1 MSLPYLTPEQKAEAL
16 KKAQKMRSKRTELRR
31 ALKQGEVSLAEL
43 LDREDD
49 EIVTKMRVIYLLESL
64 PKVGK
69 VTAQKIMEEIGISMS
84 RRVQGLG
91 VRQREALLAKLTSR
105 EENKRRA

>member
-1 MSLPYLTPEQKAEAL
+1 MPLPYLTPEQKAEAL
-16 KKAQKMRSKRTELRR
+16 KKAQTMRSKRTELRR
-31 ALKQGEVSLAEL
+31 ALKQGEISLAEL

-64 PKVGK
+64 PKIGK
-69 VTAQKIMEEIGISMS
+69 VTAQKIMDEVGISMS

-91 VRQREALLAKLTSR
+91 VRQKEALLARLMSKD
-105 EENKRRA
+105 ENKRRA

>member
-1 MSLPYLTPEQKAEAL
+1 MPLPYLTPEQKAEAL
-16 KKAQKMRSKRTELRR
+16 KKAQMMRSKRTELRK
-31 ALKQGEVSLAEL
+31 ALKQGEITLEEI
-43 LDREDD
+43 LDRKDD

-69 VTAQKIMEEIGISMS
+69 ITAQKIMDDIGISRS

-91 VRQREALLAKLTSR
+91 VRQKEALLARLASR